1 MASDLAQPLGGLV
14 ALRERDESAER
25 LRRFVAD
32 VSHEL
37 RTPVAAIRGYAELYR
52 RGAADRPEDLAK
64 VLARIEAEAARV
76 GRLVD
81 DLLLL
86 ARIDQHRPLARRMV
100 DLSAVCSDA
109 ISAARLV
116 HPDRAWELDHG
127 PTAVLGHPDRLR
139 QIVDNLLANVAEH
152 TPPGTPAHVRIGV
165 EGDAAVLRVRDRGPG
180 LRDAD
185 LGKVFERFHGAG
197 TGSGLGLAIVAAIAQ
212 AHGGSVAVCNP
223 EGGGAE
229 FTVRI
234 PVVPAIH
241 GRATQK

>member
-1 MASDLAQPLGGLV
+1 MGTGP
-14 ALRERDESAER
+14 R
-25 LRRFVAD
+25 AD
-32 VSHEL
+32 RGPRPS
-37 RTPVAAIRGYAELYR
+37 RPVAPDSRQ
-52 RGAADRPEDLAK
+52 
-64 VLARIEAEAARV
+64 LAR
-76 GRLVD
+76 
-81 DLLLL
+81 
-86 ARIDQHRPLARRMV
+86 QRR
-100 DLSAVCSDA
+100 
-109 ISAARLV
+109 
-116 HPDRAWELDHG
+116 RAH
-127 PTAVLGHPDRLR
+127 
-139 QIVDNLLANVAEH
+139 
-152 TPPGTPAHVRIGV
+152 PPGTPAHVRIGV